1 MALGILPTLLT
12 LMAGS
17 VTAQVVS
24 IDLRTRHA
32 SYVTGEPV
40 MVRLTVENHGVQP
53 VVISGHKLFRNNRI
67 YFEIRGENQIALE
80 SGHRKAID

>member
-1 MALGILPTLLT
+1 MPMQHTVTNDRRSIRRPQMALGILPTLLT

-40 MVRLTVENHGVQP
+40 MVRLAVEGHGVQP
-53 VVISGHKLFRNNRI
+53 VGISGHKLVRSSRI
-67 YFEIRGENQIALE
+67 
-80 SGHRKAID
+80 